1 MYIDN
6 FLVSSVFKNMVIE
19 VKKYLHEQFT
29 IKDMSFA
36 KFFLNLEIAFL
47 KMLAY
52 NVLILPLL
60 TRLKEGN

>member
-1 MYIDN
+1 
-6 FLVSSVFKNMVIE
+6 MVIE